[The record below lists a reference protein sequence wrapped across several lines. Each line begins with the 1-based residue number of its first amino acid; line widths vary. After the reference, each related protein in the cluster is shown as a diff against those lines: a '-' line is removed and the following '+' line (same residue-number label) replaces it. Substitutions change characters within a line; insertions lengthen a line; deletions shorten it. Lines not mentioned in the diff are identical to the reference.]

1 MPSDDPKA
9 IWAGLADTP
18 LPYIQHFYLLEE
30 AADFLRSG
38 DGSIRALGFFA
49 AVDSPEHA
57 VFLTV
62 AKKVA
67 AADAA
72 RPWELMMKLGRAT
85 IGRGTRGATVYL
97 APRDAMVAPNGT
109 VLPSPRLK
117 DGFLTHQFRLPASAD
132 DAEEVREAW
141 LRDVAHHA
149 PVPRTPTSSPPSP
162 PPPLPPPIKMWEE
175 LLEREATA
183 LHRFLERGALPPL
196 TEVTAAT
203 MEVLAASSRR
213 VGVLLL
219 PPTLDAS
226 RRRYHLNRLGRL
238 AARRT
243 PLRCTDAATMFA
255 EDAWKVWAAGTQNCT
270 LATADDEAVVRFAY
284 ASPGKPLAALFTSQ
298 LGVPAADAVAVAADA
313 SPGGGGGGGRRVA
326 APRFVLLERVWPRAR
341 KARAASAAIDAAGGA
356 WRMAEMHPARY
367 GDVSEAN
374 IGAFLDARRGGGAA
388 ADRIQHGV
396 DGTSTARHGENDGVA
411 AGRAEPMKEEV

>member
-1 MPSDDPKA
+1 
-9 IWAGLADTP
+9 
-18 LPYIQHFYLLEE
+18 
-30 AADFLRSG
+30 
-38 DGSIRALGFFA
+38 
-49 AVDSPEHA
+49 
-57 VFLTV
+57 
-62 AKKVA
+62 
-67 AADAA
+67 
-72 RPWELMMKLGRAT
+72 
-85 IGRGTRGATVYL
+85 
-97 APRDAMVAPNGT
+97 
-109 VLPSPRLK
+109 
-117 DGFLTHQFRLPASAD
+117 
-132 DAEEVREAW
+132 
-141 LRDVAHHA
+141 
-149 PVPRTPTSSPPSP
+149 
-162 PPPLPPPIKMWEE
+162 MWEE

-183 LHRFLERGALPPL
+183 LHRFLERGALPTL

-270 LATADDEAVVRFAY
+270 LATADDEAVVRFATPRR
-284 ASPGKPLAALFTSQ
+284 ANRSRRSSLPNSACPPPTPSPSQ
-298 LGVPAADAVAVAADA
+298 LTPARAAA
-313 SPGGGGGGGRRVA
+313 AAAARVA

-374 IGAFLDARRGGGAA
+374 IGAFLDARAEVARRRTAS
-388 ADRIQHGV
+388 
-396 DGTSTARHGENDGVA
+396 STALMAPVRPGTARTMGWRQDE
-411 AGRAEPMKEEV
+411 RSQ